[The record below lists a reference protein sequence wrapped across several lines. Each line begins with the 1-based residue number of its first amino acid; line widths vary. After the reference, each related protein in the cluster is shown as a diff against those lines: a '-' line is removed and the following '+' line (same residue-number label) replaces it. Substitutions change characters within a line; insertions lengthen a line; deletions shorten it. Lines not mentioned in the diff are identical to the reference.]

1 MIRKAMKGTIFAG
14 ALFAAAV
21 LFGAAP
27 IQAEAKAPKVESV
40 EYETGKEIDVDFRG
54 KVQYKNAKVT
64 VKDKA
69 GKSYKTVIIDKEKDS
84 ITVKVSSIKVGKDYK
99 VTVSGV
105 RKKGT
110 GAYGKVTASLRVA
123 GKNEVLVED
132 VEYDRH
138 DKEVNF
144 DFQGFVKWKKAKVK
158 ITDPADNNVVIRIEE
173 KDRESVEVKV
183 KKLTAGKKY
192 KYTITGVARKGSS
205 VYKKVTGT
213 FHF

>member
-1 MIRKAMKGTIFAG
+1 MINRVIKGTVFTG
-14 ALFAAAV
+14 ALFAAAI
-21 LFGAAP
+21 LFGAPP

-40 EYETGKEIDVDFRG
+40 EFETGKKVDVDFTG
-54 KVQYKNAKVT
+54 KVQYKNVKVT
-64 VKDKA
+64 VKDKS
-69 GKSYKTVIIDKEKDS
+69 GKTYKTVDMDKGKDS
-84 ITVKVSSIKVGKDYK
+84 ITVRVPSIKAGKDYK

-110 GAYGKVTASLRVA
+110 GAYGKVTASFRVA

-132 VEYDRH
+132 IEYDKK
-138 DKEVNF
+138 DKELSF
-144 DFQGFVKWKKAKVK
+144 DFQGFVKWKNAKVK
-158 ITDPADNNVVIRIEE
+158 IKDPAGKNIVVKIDE
-173 KDRESVEVKV
+173 KDREGITVKV

-205 VYKKVTGT
+205 VFNKLIGT